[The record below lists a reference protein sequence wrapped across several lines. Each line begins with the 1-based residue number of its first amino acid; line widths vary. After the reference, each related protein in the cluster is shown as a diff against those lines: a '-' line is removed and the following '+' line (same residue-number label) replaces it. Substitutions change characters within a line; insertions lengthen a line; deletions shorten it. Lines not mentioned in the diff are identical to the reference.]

1 MEAIREAHELADEP
15 KEMSEI
21 IKDCSDGSPDEVRTK
36 NGSAEASHRSAE
48 ELRRQKSKEGDEPR
62 DPISFDGAQ
71 RVADIEPKQSALAME
86 G

>member
-36 NGSAEASHRSAE
+36 EWFRRVEASHRSAE
-48 ELRRQKSKEGDEPR
+48 ELLEAVK
-62 DPISFDGAQ
+62 
-71 RVADIEPKQSALAME
+71 V
-86 G
+86 